1 MKIVKIVFLVLL
13 ISSCKAKLEE
23 PTIDK
28 QAFKAI
34 LADMH
39 IAEEMVSKF
48 KLADRDS
55 VRDLYFTEIAEIHNI
70 DTSEITR
77 QIELLQSNPDYAF
90 LLYQDVHKFLDTLAL
105 SKEGI
110 ADK

>member
-1 MKIVKIVFLVLL
+1 MKIVKIVFLLLL

-23 PTIDK
+23 PTIDR
-28 QAFKAI
+28 QAFKVI

-55 VRDLYFTEIAEIHNI
+55 VRGLYFAEVGEIHNI

-77 QIELLQSNPDYAF
+77 QIALLQSNPDYAF
-90 LLYQDVHKFLDTLAL
+90 LLYQDVHKFLDTLSL
-105 SKEGI
+105 NKDSE